1 VVGAI
6 ARSLAR
12 RALAPPPLWTV
23 PAILPLLPGL
33 AMVEALLA
41 QTDAARIEGLA
52 RALTIAFA
60 LGTGVALGDR
70 RAAGAPRIRHQ
81 VVVPAVSA
89 AHEGVDVFVAD
100 AQQRIGSLVRR
111 DDRIDRP

>member
-33 AMVEALLA
+33 QLVRGMLA
-41 QTDAARIEGLA
+41 DTNEARIMGLA
-52 RALTIAFA
+52 AAAVTAF
-60 LGTGVALGDR
+60 LIGTGVATGDLAARTLR
-70 RAAGAPRIRHQ
+70 RVRTA
-81 VVVPAVSA
+81 VVEPAVGA
-89 AHEGVDVFVAD
+89 VAGGVDLYVVTPVGRVVD
-100 AQQRIGSLVRR
+100 HVRGGVS
-111 DDRIDRP
+111 RPD